1 MNSQS
6 LIPASN
12 ENIDQL
18 NNDMR
23 DLIKQIEYL
32 IRKSIP
38 ETKCEQVHCYMLD
51 WNGESNYKESRF
63 QKVIEESESYLQ
75 CSKLDYYWIEFQ
87 YQNKNYKISAFYK
100 DYDRSTGNIHI
111 LPGPIQLWE
120 QRKELE
126 KFEFTAGIGCVPY
139 PEGMWYPILDKPYF
153 WNKGE
158 GNTENE
164 AKSIWEKVM
173 EYLGS
178 SIQKKEF
185 VLGQSISSLQFYGDI
200 AVLLDVVA
208 KGKQIRQ
215 SPIILDKSIKAGVG
229 HYLKYALLRWY
240 NIFESEIKCVSL
252 NEIKRYGSL
261 GYFADYSKEHY
272 YTKMYEHGVAP
283 DSPWKAI
290 WDIGY
295 EDVKETDI
303 N

>member
-153 WNKGE
+153 WNRTRKNNRNKAE
-158 GNTENE
+158 IKKEAQIIWNKIENYI
-164 AKSIWEKVM
+164 KSNSNGADIE
-173 EYLGS
+173 LGYGIRS
-178 SIQKKEF
+178 SI
-185 VLGQSISSLQFYGDI
+185 FYEN
-200 AVLLDVVA
+200 VTMLLDVA
-208 KGKQIRQ
+208 ARREKIKRDSKQMR
-215 SPIILDKSIKAGVG
+215 KSGNG
-229 HYLKYALLRWY
+229 HYQKYILLKWCSA
-240 NIFESEIKCVSL
+240 SSGKSQCVSL
-252 NEIKRYGSL
+252 NDSN
-261 GYFADYSKEHY
+261 FAHRF
-272 YTKMYEHGVAP
+272 
-283 DSPWKAI
+283 
-290 WDIGY
+290 
-295 EDVKETDI
+295 
-303 N
+303 